1 VLATV
6 GRAASKRLP
15 TVTEFLRRT
24 LAKVAQTLAHQQ
36 HRDQKSLAN
45 VEHVSEQPANQNHK
59 ECLKGQLSDKHKSHD
74 ALDLPSSPLAN
85 SGKLIGSLPLWKYWS
100 ETRSFR
106 FLRAKRPLRVP
117 DTQHA

>member
-1 VLATV
+1 VLASV

-15 TVTEFLRRT
+15 TVTEILRCT
-24 LAKVAQTLAHQQ
+24 LAKVAQALAHQQ

-45 VEHVSEQPANQNHK
+45 VEHVSEQPANHNQK

-74 ALDLPSSPLAN
+74 ALDLPPI
-85 SGKLIGSLPLWKYWS
+85 GMPIGSLPLWKHWS

-106 FLRAKRPLRVP
+106 FSRAKRPLRVP
-117 DTQHA
+117 DTQLA